1 MPLTHA
7 RHWEVLWHHNFVKGI
22 YIKRGAEMLH
32 VFYIHYFG
40 QSILTFVN
48 TTDSI

>member
-32 VFYIHYFG
+32 VFYSVFI
-40 QSILTFVN
+40 SVN
-48 TTDSI
+48 PS